1 MSGNYIMRN
10 GKKYVGSVAVVDN
23 KVKQNTNVTNGEFPV
38 LLAYSVNPT
47 TGTSAEANYN
57 PEITVNP
64 ATGSLKMKKISASQ
78 SIEVGGATIT
88 HDATN
93 GRLILNIPE

>member
-1 MSGNYIMRN
+1 MSKNYIMRN
-10 GKKYVGSVAVVDN
+10 GKKYGGAIVLDN
-23 KVKQNTNVTNGEFPV
+23 KVKQNNNTTNGEFPV

-93 GRLILNIPE
+93 GRLMINIPE